1 VKKEQDSWNT
11 SEIWTSMK
19 LKPIHNDLVI
29 YNGHAFGFNGPILTC
44 LDLENGLRKWKGGR
58 YAGQLMLLPESDAL
72 LVLSE
77 QGELVLVEASSSK
90 FKELGRFKAIHG
102 KTWNHP
108 VIVGD
113 VLLVRNSEEM
123 AAFRLALRKN

>member
-1 VKKEQDSWNT
+1 
-11 SEIWTSMK
+11 MK

-29 YNGHAFGFNGPILTC
+29 FEGYAYGFNGPMLTC
-44 LDLENGLRKWKGGR
+44 LNLEDGSRQWRGGR
-58 YAGQLMLLPESDAL
+58 YAGQLLLLADVGML

-77 QGELVLVEASSSK
+77 QGEVALVEASPK
-90 FKELGRFKAIHG
+90 RFRELGRFQAIQG

-108 VIVGD
+108 VVTGD

-123 AAFRLALRKN
+123 AAFRL